1 MMHTRQ
7 KKTLALHTSKH
18 SCTSWNLAQS
28 RGAVP
33 DLVHVQPAAAECVSN
48 LLTRA
53 SPPDCPS
60 KMMLLTSLAR
70 LHIGRLLLE
79 RHFLRSCSRSLS
91 QKQLSMLRQC
101 AQRAAQLG
109 TCRQLKLLQHLT
121 SQNLSTCTGLATT
134 SGRNVLES
142 SYVRPAYRLL
152 AYKLVMRSAKV
163 LLCDFEE
170 LRACVNR
177 ENWPVY
183 CSSPHT

>member
-1 MMHTRQ
+1 MHVGL
-7 KKTLALHTSKH
+7 KKMLALHTSKH

-33 DLVHVQPAAAECVSN
+33 NLVHVNPAAAECGLS

-53 SPPDCPS
+53 SLPERPS
-60 KMMLLTSLAR
+60 KSMILTSLAR

-79 RHFLRSCSRSLS
+79 QHLLRSCSRSLS
-91 QKQLSMLRQC
+91 QKQLSMLRLC

-109 TCRQLKLLQHLT
+109 ASRQSKLLQHLT
-121 SQNLSTCTGLATT
+121 SQSLSTCTGLATT

-142 SYVRPAYRLL
+142 SYVRPAYKLV
-152 AYKLVMRSAKV
+152 AYKLVLRSAKV
-163 LLCDFEE
+163 LLCSFEE

-177 ENWPVY
+177 ESLPIH

>member
-1 MMHTRQ
+1 MMHIGL
-7 KKTLALHTSKH
+7 KTMLALHTSKH

-33 DLVHVQPAAAECVSN
+33 NLVHVEPAAAECGFS

-53 SPPDCPS
+53 SLPERPS
-60 KMMLLTSLAR
+60 KIMILTSLAR

-79 RHFLRSCSRSLS
+79 QHLLRSCSRSLF

-109 TCRQLKLLQHLT
+109 AIRQLKLLQHLT
-121 SQNLSTCTGLATT
+121 SQNLNTCAGLATT

-142 SYVRPAYRLL
+142 SYVR
-152 AYKLVMRSAKV
+152 SA
-163 LLCDFEE
+163 C
-170 LRACVNR
+170 
-177 ENWPVY
+177 
-183 CSSPHT
+183 